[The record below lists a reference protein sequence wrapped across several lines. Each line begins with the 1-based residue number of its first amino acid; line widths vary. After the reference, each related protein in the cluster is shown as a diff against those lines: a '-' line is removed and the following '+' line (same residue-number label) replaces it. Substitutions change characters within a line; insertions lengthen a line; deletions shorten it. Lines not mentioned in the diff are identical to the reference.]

1 MENASHTENNR
12 NHIHHHSGFSNL
24 PISTMRDIS
33 ESFMKNTAIT
43 KNEEHHNTPY
53 ITATRR

>member
-12 NHIHHHSGFSNL
+12 NHIHHHAGFSNF

-33 ESFMKNTAIT
+33 ESFMK
-43 KNEEHHNTPY
+43 KHCDNEERGTP
-53 ITATRR
+53 